1 MEDVVKKFKRV
12 EAKLK
17 AKEWFKRDR
26 WIASVHGFPKER
38 PEFVTFHVFKKHWYN
53 EDSQGIHIESYLA
66 IDPKKRKKSSITI
79 HVLHHAKIPGTNL
92 KRTVIAQ
99 PFVDAVYGEVKKWE
113 GYKFRAGKYG
123 TQPFTKI
130 LDGTDEDFE
139 DILLVEV
146 QRMCL
151 KLGPEMDKAIQQ
163 SKREAGQPI

>member
-1 MEDVVKKFKRV
+1 MDEVVKKFKRV

-17 AKEWFKRDR
+17 SKPWFKRDK
-26 WIASVHGFPKER
+26 WIASVHGFPKDK

-66 IDPKKRKKSSITI
+66 IDPKKRKKSYITI
-79 HVLHHAKIPGTNL
+79 HVLHHPKIPGTNL
-92 KRTVIAQ
+92 KRAVIAQ

-113 GYKFRAGKYG
+113 GYEFRAGKYG

-139 DILLVEV
+139 EILSVEV

-151 KLGPEMDKAIQQ
+151 KLGLEMDKAIEQAK
-163 SKREAGQPI
+163 S